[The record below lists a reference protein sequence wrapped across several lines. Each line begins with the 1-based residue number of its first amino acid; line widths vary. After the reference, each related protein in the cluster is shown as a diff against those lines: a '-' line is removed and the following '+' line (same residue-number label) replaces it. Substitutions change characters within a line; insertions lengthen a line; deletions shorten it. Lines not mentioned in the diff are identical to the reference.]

1 MKLTNQKRCFP
12 DPSSL
17 SDWSYVIVYRQKVK
31 IISNSR
37 FSVTFC
43 LSGSLF
49 EQTVALLIME
59 KEAEDDMSKG
69 NFNKARE
76 KFEMLLQQDKS
87 KTKFWL
93 LGKADCLACEG
104 RLHESLPVYC
114 EAFKYGKV
122 NPDRLHRFVKALS
135 KLIEKDSYATEQQTP
150 VEDSNGLQ
158 CGVCTGLLY
167 DPVTLPCGHSFC
179 RLCLKKQESEKCVFC
194 GNQFSYSRLK
204 TNVILQHVL
213 EKSFKVEL
221 EATRLRLQG
230 NQLHRKKNSL
240 EAIEKYEEAEKLS
253 K

>member
-1 MKLTNQKRCFP
+1 M
-12 DPSSL
+12 
-17 SDWSYVIVYRQKVK
+17 K

-93 LGKADCLACEG
+93 LGKADCLASEE

-179 RLCLKKQESEKCVFC
+179 RLCLKKQESEKCVCC

-204 TNVILQHVL
+204 TNVTLQQVL

>member
-1 MKLTNQKRCFP
+1 MKIT
-12 DPSSL
+12 
-17 SDWSYVIVYRQKVK
+17 
-31 IISNSR
+31 SNSR
-37 FSVTFC
+37 FSVTFG

-135 KLIEKDSYATEQQTP
+135 KLIEKDSHATEQQTP

-179 RLCLKKQESEKCVFC
+179 RLCLKKQESEKCVCC